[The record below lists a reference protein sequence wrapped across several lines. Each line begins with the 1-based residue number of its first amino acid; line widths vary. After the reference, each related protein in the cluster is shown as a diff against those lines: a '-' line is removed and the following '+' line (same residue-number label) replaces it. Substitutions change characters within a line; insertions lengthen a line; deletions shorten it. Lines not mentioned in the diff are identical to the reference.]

1 MNFFANAINQQNMV
15 KLFYRDDSLADKI
28 SYIHLVLFLVALP
41 FDGFYSDLLLFSFAI
56 HTFIHVRRQDFRRLW
71 CKELPVLSSV
81 YLLTVIGTIYTANKG
96 QAISDWGRLLGIFLI
111 PLLFLLNRIDLR
123 KYRYPLLLAFSLTCT
138 ITVLYLYADA
148 MAIILYNRMPLSS
161 LFTPFFINHNFSEP
175 IALHPTFL
183 SMYSALSL
191 ICLVHFLLKESSRWR
206 RVAYAVCI
214 FILSA
219 GMIQAGSKSI
229 LIAILVIV
237 NFVLP
242 FYYVEKS
249 RRLRFMLL
257 TLGITLLTVALI
269 YTSDNFRNRYVA
281 GLKTDL
287 VADTTTVATADPRI
301 VRWKAA
307 LNVVKKSPIIGH
319 GSGDEVDRL
328 KEEYFRQKLYTSYLF
343 HLNTHN
349 QYLAFLV
356 KGGIIGLLVY
366 LYTLYFGFRRALRG
380 KNIFL
385 MSFLLLVATVS
396 FSENILDANKGVF
409 FYAFFFSLFILPEAA
424 AKTKDRATPAARSA
438 FLKNDP
444 LTINT

>member
-1 MNFFANAINQQNMV
+1 MV
-15 KLFYRDDSLADKI
+15 KLFYRDDTLADKI
-28 SYIHLVLFLVALP
+28 SYIHLLLFLVALP

-56 HTFIHVRRQDFRRLW
+56 HTFMHVRRQDFQRLW
-71 CKELPVLSSV
+71 CRELLVLSSV

-96 QAISDWGRLLGIFLI
+96 QAVSDWGRLLGIFLI

-148 MAIILYNRMPLSS
+148 LAIILYNRMPLSS

-191 ICLVHFLLKESSRWR
+191 ICLLHFLLKENSRWR
-206 RVAYAVCI
+206 RVAYGACI

-249 RRLRFMLL
+249 RRLKLMLL
-257 TLGITLLTVALI
+257 TLGITLLTIALI

-287 VADTTTVATADPRI
+287 VADTATVATADPRI

-307 LNVVKKSPIIGH
+307 LNVVKESPIIGH
-319 GSGDEVDRL
+319 GAGDEVDRL

-356 KGGIIGLLVY
+356 KAGIIGLLVY
-366 LYTLYFGFRRALRG
+366 LYTLLFGFRRALKG

-409 FYAFFFSLFILPEAA
+409 FYAFFFSLFILPEAK
-424 AKTKDRATPAARSA
+424 AKTTDRATPATHSA